1 MFGFPEWGAGGATC
15 LKRQKHAARGD
26 RLVSVLVSPR
36 GQIVATAIVNE
47 DKHDDG
53 SSIESRGGISRT
65 TPVEDLPQFLSVEE
79 FGAYL
84 QIGRGLAYELARTDP
99 RFRTVRIGRLLRIP
113 RAALLEMA
121 KEVV

>member
-1 MFGFPEWGAGGATC
+1 
-15 LKRQKHAARGD
+15 
-26 RLVSVLVSPR
+26 
-36 GQIVATAIVNE
+36 VATAIVNE